1 MSFVAKQ
8 QMVFINGGGIRKKL
22 LGHAFTEISDVVAR
36 FSSAKRV
43 FLLCIY
49 IGDGSTVASFLVLKC
64 RCFCFWGVL
73 R

>member
-1 MSFVAKQ
+1 MGQ
-8 QMVFINGGGIRKKL
+8 
-22 LGHAFTEISDVVAR
+22 AFTEISDVVAR

-64 RCFCFWGVL
+64 LFFFFGGYLDGKFSKFCLDG
-73 R
+73 

>member
-36 FSSAKRV
+36 FSSRLSESMHFRDVSATRV
-43 FLLCIY
+43 FYFAFI
-49 IGDGSTVASFLVLKC
+49 
-64 RCFCFWGVL
+64 
-73 R
+73 